1 MCKKNN
7 PRPLPHTTHKY
18 SYIKDQSKT
27 ETGKQKALMRATEET
42 PQVKPF
48 QCKPDSS
55 SLVPRSHIK
64 VERDD
69 KVHRMVL

>member
-1 MCKKNN
+1 
-7 PRPLPHTTHKY
+7 
-18 SYIKDQSKT
+18 
-27 ETGKQKALMRATEET
+27 MRATEET
-42 PQVKPF
+42 PQVKQF